1 MDRSKQILLI
11 EDDPAVATS
20 VEDALT
26 QEGYRVR
33 HESTGEAG
41 IRSAIEHQPQLVV
54 LDLRLPDMSG
64 FDVCRQLR
72 GMSFRQPILILTVQA
87 EETDKVL
94 GLELGADDYL
104 TKPFGIREFISRVR
118 ALMRRA
124 YGELASNSGDTV
136 YVRDL
141 VIDVLRGEVRRG
153 KSTIDLTPTE
163 FRLLLFLARSPG
175 RVYSRPQII
184 EAVWRDDSDPD
195 SERAVNVHVRRLREK
210 VEIDPSRPTL
220 VLTVP
225 EMGYRLSPD

>member
-163 FRLLLFLARSPG
+163 FRLLLFLARNPG

>member
-1 MDRSKQILLI
+1 MDRSTQILLI

-104 TKPFGIREFISRVR
+104 TKPFGIRELISRVR
-118 ALMRRA
+118 ALIRRA
-124 YGELASNSGDTV
+124 YGELASNSGDIV

-153 KSTIDLTPTE
+153 KKTIDLTPTE
-163 FRLLLFLARSPG
+163 FRLLLCLSLSPG

>member
-1 MDRSKQILLI
+1 MDRSTQILLI

-104 TKPFGIREFISRVR
+104 TKPFGIRELISRVR
-118 ALMRRA
+118 ALIRRA
-124 YGELASNSGDTV
+124 YGELASNSGDIV

-153 KSTIDLTPTE
+153 KKTIDLTPTE

>member
-41 IRSAIEHQPQLVV
+41 IRSGIEHQPQLVV

>member
-1 MDRSKQILLI
+1 MDRSTQILLI

-104 TKPFGIREFISRVR
+104 TKPFGIRELISRVR
-118 ALMRRA
+118 ALIRRA
-124 YGELASNSGDTV
+124 YGELASNNGDIV

-153 KSTIDLTPTE
+153 KKTIDLTPTE

>member
-72 GMSFRQPILILTVQA
+72 GTSFRQPILILTVQA

-104 TKPFGIREFISRVR
+104 TKPFGIREFISQVR

-220 VLTVP
+220 ILTVP
-225 EMGYRLSPD
+225 EMGYRLSPE

>member
-184 EAVWRDDSDPD
+184 EAVWKDDSDPD

>member
-184 EAVWRDDSDPD
+184 EAVWKDDSDPD
-195 SERAVNVHVRRLREK
+195 SERA
-210 VEIDPSRPTL
+210 
-220 VLTVP
+220 
-225 EMGYRLSPD
+225 